1 MNDNDSL
8 LNARL
13 DDIIERLFS
22 RHFPMFLGF
31 LNEYEISLLLQKLKK
46 ENNVS
51 YRFFGGYN
59 NAERCMLGIIQ
70 GNSEIE
76 SYYYPI
82 TGLSFKY
89 KSEYKLNHRD
99 FLGSIMGLGLKRDT
113 IGDILVGDG
122 ETVVFVKNEIKNYI
136 VSQIQRIGNVGVE
149 ISDWN
154 GLVLPIGTQFETMN
168 FTVSSARLDCIISS
182 VVPLSRDKS
191 SDIIKQGLVFVN
203 SVVVQSVSY
212 IVKSGDKIS
221 VRKKG
226 KFIVEDF
233 SGITKKGKLKVII
246 KKYK

>member
-13 DDIIERLFS
+13 DDIIGRLS
-22 RHFPMFLGF
+22 IRHFPMFLGF

-46 ENNVS
+46 ENNIS
-51 YRFFGGYN
+51 YKFFGGYDN
-59 NAERCMLGIIQ
+59 SERCMLGIIQ

-99 FLGSIMGLGLKRDT
+99 FLGSLMGLGLKRDT

-122 ETVVFVKNEIKNYI
+122 ETVVFVKNEIKNYV

-149 ISDWN
+149 ISEWN
-154 GLVLPIGTQFETMN
+154 GLVLPIGTQFEIIN

-182 VVPLSRDKS
+182 IVPLSRDKS

-203 SVVVQSVSY
+203 SVVVQNVSY
-212 IVKSGDKIS
+212 VVKSGDKIS

-226 KFIVEDF
+226 KFIIEDF